1 METKFWFCNFVVAPN
16 MSHGCAL
23 KSCISFFTLPE
34 SITRKRFSKVLRKM
48 NVWNFS
54 VFCMKLHQYKGLK
67 LLTAVSNFFLTVTI
81 IISLEL
87 KLIVQKISGKT
98 SSVMDFLLQG
108 NKCIQKMIK

>member
-16 MSHGCAL
+16 MSHGYAL

-34 SITRKRFSKVLRKM
+34 LNIRTRFSKVLRKM
-48 NVWNFS
+48 NAWNFS

-67 LLTAVSNFFLTVTI
+67 LLTAISNFFLTVTI
-81 IISLEL
+81 IISFEL
-87 KLIVQKISGKT
+87 KLIMQKISGKT
-98 SSVMDFLLQG
+98 CSAMDFLLQG